1 MASINETERRL
12 AGANAGELPH
22 PRTRA
27 DGPSRVC
34 SARNLDEWT
43 ETVMHNMKRMAT
55 DEAYR
60 TLIALHGS

>member
-1 MASINETERRL
+1 MHIDLDHARVRCT
-12 AGANAGELPH
+12 P
-22 PRTRA
+22 
-27 DGPSRVC
+27 VC